1 MGDLVSLPVIGRGGH
16 AFDNTMLNLLLPMH
30 VQLDQNGRIVHAGPT
45 FAKLLAFEPVVV
57 GEHLFDYIQFSY
69 PKNIVTNKN
78 LAAHFGM
85 PLTAQIKTQSGFDL
99 KAVAVAM
106 PGNAGMLVN
115 FVLGTSLK
123 EAVSHWHLNS
133 KDFSAADPTVE
144 MLYIIEVQSVLLE
157 ASRSLNDRLNGQRE
171 EAEEKAYTDP
181 LTGLSNRRALN
192 RHIKRLHRRRVSVGF
207 AVFLIDL
214 DHFKLVN
221 DTLGHAAGDQVLQK
235 VAGILLNETRPTDIV
250 ARTGGDEFVL
260 VLEKTKDISPLEAI
274 AKRIIRKIEHPF
286 LREGQNCYVGASI
299 GIVRAHTKD
308 NRSIDFHLQ
317 SADEALYDSK
327 NNGRGTFRFVG

>member
-1 MGDLVSLPVIGRGGH
+1 MGNLVSLPIIGRAGY
-16 AFDNTMLNLLLPMH
+16 AFDNAMLNLLLPMH
-30 VQLDQNGRIVHAGPT
+30 VQLDQEGRIIHVGPT
-45 FAKLLAFEPVVV
+45 FAKLLAFEPVVA
-57 GEHLFDYIQFSY
+57 GKHLFDYIHFSY
-69 PKNIVTNKN
+69 PPNILTNHS
-78 LAAHFGM
+78 LVAHFGM
-85 PLTAQIKTQSGFDL
+85 PLTAQIKAQGGFDL
-99 KAVAVAM
+99 KAVAVA
-106 PGNAGMLVN
+106 GNAGILVN
-115 FVLGTSLK
+115 FAFGTSLK

-144 MLYIIEVQSVLLE
+144 MLYVIEVQSVLLE

-181 LTGLSNRRALN
+181 LTGLPNRRALN
-192 RHIKRLHRRRVSVGF
+192 RYVKRLHCQRVPTDF

-235 VAGILLNETRPTDIV
+235 VAEILLNETRPTDIV

-260 VLEKTKDISPLEAI
+260 VLEDAEDISPLEAI
-274 AKRIIRKIEHPF
+274 AKRIIRKIEHPV
-286 LREGQNCYVGASI
+286 LWEGQNCYVGASI
-299 GIVRAHTKD
+299 GIVCAHTKD

-317 SADEALYDSK
+317 SADEALYNSK

>member
-1 MGDLVSLPVIGRGGH
+1 MGNLVSLPVVGCGGH
-16 AFDNTMLNLLLPMH
+16 AFANTLFNLLLPMH
-30 VQLDQNGRIVHAGPT
+30 VQLDQNGKIVHAGPT
-45 FAKLLAFEPVVV
+45 FAKLLAYEPVVT
-57 GEHLFDYIQFSY
+57 GKYLFDFIQFSY
-69 PKNIVTNKN
+69 PKNIVSTKS
-78 LAAHFGM
+78 LAAHFGI
-85 PLTAQIKTQSGFDL
+85 PLTAQIKAQSGFDL

-106 PGNAGMLVN
+106 PGNAGILIN
-115 FVLGTSLK
+115 FAFGTSLK

-144 MLYIIEVQSVLLE
+144 MLYVIEVQSVLLE

-171 EAEEKAYTDP
+171 DAEEKAYTDP
-181 LTGLSNRRALN
+181 LTGLFNRRALN
-192 RHIKRLHRRRVSVGF
+192 RYIKRLHRRRVPVGF

-250 ARTGGDEFVL
+250 VRTGGDEFVL
-260 VLEKTKDISPLEAI
+260 VLEKTKDINPLEVI
-274 AKRIIRKIEHPF
+274 AKRIIRKIDHPV
-286 LREGQNCYVGASI
+286 LWDGQNCYVGASI

-317 SADEALYDSK
+317 SADEALYSSK